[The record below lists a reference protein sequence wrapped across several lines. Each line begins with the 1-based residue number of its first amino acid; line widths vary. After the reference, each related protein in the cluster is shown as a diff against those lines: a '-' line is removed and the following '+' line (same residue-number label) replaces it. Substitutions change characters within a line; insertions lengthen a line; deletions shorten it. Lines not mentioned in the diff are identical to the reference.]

1 MSSKIVINIHTNTDD
16 EATVTKQTG
25 MSDSVPAPPA
35 SDASDMHE
43 AAAGSMSIGAGETA
57 FSGSAPA
64 PPRDDA
70 ADERSPDNDISEAGP
85 PDFSDD
91 MTFSKSESDTS
102 MQGDAPTPPAN
113 HPDIAGDDSV
123 TSGSSGPPMPPS
135 DDDDTDGNND
145 SGKKKGSKGSGGKKK
160 EK

>member
-43 AAAGSMSIGAGETA
+43 AAAGSRSIGQAA
-57 FSGSAPA
+57 LSGGAPA
-64 PPRDDA
+64 PPRDDT
-70 ADERSPDNDISEAGP
+70 ADERSPDNDKSEAGP
-85 PDFSDD
+85 PEFSDD

-102 MQGDAPTPPAN
+102 MQGDAPIPPAN

-123 TSGSSGPPMPPS
+123 TSVSSGPPMPPS
-135 DDDDTDGNND
+135 DDADADEDDND
-145 SGKKKGSKGSGGKKK
+145 SGKKKGGKGSAGKKK
-160 EK
+160 KK